1 MTGSSVFD
9 YIHQADH
16 AEVAEHLG
24 LSLTSGTGMASPASG
39 GGSDEGS
46 GSQGTNNPDGKFFI
60 IKYIKIFPRT
70 AMKEFIIFFVID
82 SLLSVIHKKRKRK
95 KIK

>member
-46 GSQGTNNPDGKFFI
+46 GSQGTNNPDGKFYFI
-60 IKYIKIFPRT
+60 
-70 AMKEFIIFFVID
+70 
-82 SLLSVIHKKRKRK
+82 LLFTLKF
-95 KIK
+95 

>member
-46 GSQGTNNPDGKFFI
+46 GSQGTNNPDGKFFLFKI
-60 IKYIKIFPRT
+60 FFLLFFLNKIFPRT
-70 AMKEFIIFFVID
+70 Q
-82 SLLSVIHKKRKRK
+82 
-95 KIK
+95 

>member
-46 GSQGTNNPDGKFFI
+46 GSQGTNNPDGEF
-60 IKYIKIFPRT
+60 IKYKNIPTYRDERIYS
-70 AMKEFIIFFVID
+70 FFL
-82 SLLSVIHKKRKRK
+82 SLILYYL
-95 KIK
+95 